1 MHTILFKVKTAL
13 FFSFSVVWLFYVPLC
28 VGGSG
33 GGAGM
38 RMQIWYVRG
47 GGMLIICTL
56 ENDATLYIDT
66 TGPLLIVGLNLL
78 II

>member
-28 VGGSG
+28 VGGSKG
-33 GGAGM
+33 KAGM
-38 RMQIWYVRG
+38 QVWYVPG
-47 GGMLIICTL
+47 GGMQISCTL